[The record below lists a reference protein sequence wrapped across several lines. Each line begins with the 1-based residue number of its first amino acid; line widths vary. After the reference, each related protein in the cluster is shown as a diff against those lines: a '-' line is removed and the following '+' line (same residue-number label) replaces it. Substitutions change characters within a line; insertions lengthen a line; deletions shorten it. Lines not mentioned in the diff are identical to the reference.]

1 MRIIS
6 PELEK
11 CSKYKL
17 KWFACCIVEILKSQ
31 CGSRKMIFC
40 IMQ

>member
-6 PELEK
+6 PEIEK
-11 CSKYKL
+11 SSKYKL

-31 CGSRKMIFC
+31 CGSRKMVFC